1 MTAPNLDL
9 FYSSCTWGDPVGRPE
24 GEKIVI
30 VGESIDE
37 YCDCLSFSSSSDS
50 VSIVCLENLAD
61 EIRGRIRYVR
71 HGPAVSVQR
80 RPVVALKDAGS
91 VLLRM
96 TEWLQT
102 YDRVNRGPDVRRQT
116 RDVLRGDIG
125 NAILGYVDHADG
137 EALFDLSNGAVGI
150 HAGAVLTLSR
160 DLETLSRKPLLQR
173 LDVRR
178 FWRVFAVKFVGRN
191 NFSCSDALLQIVLC
205 RHLER
210 KQQIHLMVTG
220 ISLRFID
227 NQSILCHAGFG
238 WQLRD
243 AVRKHLAVGH
253 FLLPQMEIKSQ

>member
-37 YCDCLSFSSSSDS
+37 YCDCLSFSSSSD
-50 VSIVCLENLAD
+50 
-61 EIRGRIRYVR
+61 
-71 HGPAVSVQR
+71 
-80 RPVVALKDAGS
+80 
-91 VLLRM
+91 
-96 TEWLQT
+96 
-102 YDRVNRGPDVRRQT
+102 
-116 RDVLRGDIG
+116 
-125 NAILGYVDHADG
+125 
-137 EALFDLSNGAVGI
+137 
-150 HAGAVLTLSR
+150 
-160 DLETLSRKPLLQR
+160 
-173 LDVRR
+173 
-178 FWRVFAVKFVGRN
+178 RVFAVKFVGRN